1 MNVIFESITNRI
13 IPKSKESTKKYRSRI
28 GKFQGW
34 ISIIVNGLMFFLK
47 LLIGLIIG
55 SISVIAD
62 AFHTLTDVISS
73 GVVIWGFNESEKP
86 ADKNHPYG
94 HGRAEYVA
102 TLVIAILLIVAGIE
116 FIESS
121 IERIVNPTIIEP
133 EWWMIISIFITIFIK
148 MIVAQYAEYL
158 SSKIASGTLHAD
170 AWHHRA
176 DAISSF
182 LVATAMILGKY
193 GYFQVDGWTGLI
205 VALFIMWSGFGIAK
219 EAVDDLIGKPPTIE
233 EINDIRKISLNV
245 EGVIGVHDIA
255 VHSYG
260 KDKFASIHVEI
271 DEQEDQMDAHL
282 ISENVEKTLNKK
294 LGVSPTVHVDPI
306 SITDP
311 KTKKVKKYLIEN
323 FSDHEIISS
332 FHDIRVVDT
341 NKHHV
346 ILFGVDV
353 KPNLSKSIVIETC
366 DLIEKELQS
375 IFTEF
380 DVDITV
386 SGIHNYS

>member
-1 MNVIFESITNRI
+1 MNVIFESITNRY
-13 IPKSKESTKKYRSRI
+13 IPKSKESTKVYRSRI

-47 LLIGLIIG
+47 LSIGLIIG

-73 GVVIWGFNESEKP
+73 GIVIWGFNEAKKP

-121 IERIVNPTIIEP
+121 IERIVNPTIVEP
-133 EWWMIISIFITIFIK
+133 QWWMIISIIITIFIK
-148 MIVAQYAEYL
+148 IIVALYAEFL
-158 SSKIASGTLHAD
+158 SSKIASSTLHAD
-170 AWHHRA
+170 AWHHQA

-182 LVATAMILGKY
+182 LVAFAMILGKY
-193 GYFQVDGWTGLI
+193 GYSQVDGWIGLI
-205 VALFIMWSGFGIAK
+205 VAMFIMWSGFVIAK
-219 EAVDDLIGKPPTIE
+219 AAVDDLIGKPPTIE
-233 EINDIRKISLNV
+233 EINDIRQLSQNV
-245 EGVIGVHDIA
+245 EGVMGVHDIA

-260 KDKFASIHVEI
+260 KDKFASIHIEI
-271 DEQEDQMDAHL
+271 DADENQMEAHN
-282 ISENVEKTLNKK
+282 ISENVEKILNRK
-294 LGVSPTVHVDPI
+294 LGVSPTVHIDPV
-306 SITDP
+306 SIKDP
-311 KTKKVKKYLIEN
+311 KTNEVKKYLKEN
-323 FSDHEIISS
+323 YSDHEIITG

-341 NKHHV
+341 KRHHV

-353 KPNLSKSIVIETC
+353 KPNLSQSLIIQSCDVIE
-366 DLIEKELQS
+366 KQLQS
-375 IFTEF
+375 IFPEF
-380 DVDITV
+380 EVDISV
-386 SGIHNYS
+386 SGTHNYS

>member
-133 EWWMIISIFITIFIK
+133 EWWMIISIIITIFIK

-294 LGVSPTVHVDPI
+294 LGVSPTVHVDPV

-311 KTKKVKKYLIEN
+311 KSKKVKKYLIEN

-332 FHDIRVVDT
+332 FYDIRVVDT

-380 DVDITV
+380 DVDITI

>member
-1 MNVIFESITNRI
+1 VNVIFESITNRI

-133 EWWMIISIFITIFIK
+133 EWWMIISIIITIFIK

>member
-1 MNVIFESITNRI
+1 VIFESITNRI

-133 EWWMIISIFITIFIK
+133 EWWMIISIIITIFIK

-233 EINDIRKISLNV
+233 EINDIRKLSLDV

-282 ISENVEKTLNKK
+282 ISENVEKILNKK
-294 LGVSPTVHVDPI
+294 LGVSPTVHMDPV

-323 FSDHEIISS
+323 YSDHDIISS

-366 DLIEKELQS
+366 ALIEKELQS

>member
-1 MNVIFESITNRI
+1 MNVIFESITNRY
-13 IPKSKESTKKYRSRI
+13 IPKSKESTKVYRSRI

-47 LLIGLIIG
+47 LSIGLIIG

-73 GVVIWGFNESEKP
+73 GIVIWGFNEAKKP

-121 IERIVNPTIIEP
+121 IERIVNPTIVEP
-133 EWWMIISIFITIFIK
+133 QWWMIISIIITIFIK
-148 MIVAQYAEYL
+148 IIVALYAEFL
-158 SSKIASGTLHAD
+158 SSKIASSTLHAD
-170 AWHHRA
+170 AWHHQA

-182 LVATAMILGKY
+182 LVAFAMILGKY
-193 GYFQVDGWTGLI
+193 GYSQVDGWIGLI
-205 VALFIMWSGFGIAK
+205 VAMFIMWSGFVIAK
-219 EAVDDLIGKPPTIE
+219 AAVDDLIGKPPTIE
-233 EINDIRKISLNV
+233 EINDIRQLSQNV
-245 EGVIGVHDIA
+245 KGVMGVHYIA

-260 KDKFASIHVEI
+260 KDKFASIHIEI
-271 DEQEDQMDAHL
+271 DADENQMEAHN
-282 ISENVEKTLNKK
+282 ISENVEKILNRK
-294 LGVSPTVHVDPI
+294 LGVSPTVHIDPV
-306 SITDP
+306 SIKDP
-311 KTKKVKKYLIEN
+311 KTNEVKKYLKEN
-323 FSDHEIISS
+323 YSDHEIITG

-341 NKHHV
+341 KRHHV

-353 KPNLSKSIVIETC
+353 KPNLSKSLIIQSCDVIE
-366 DLIEKELQS
+366 KQLQS
-375 IFTEF
+375 IFPEF
-380 DVDITV
+380 EVDISV
-386 SGIHNYS
+386 SGTHNYS

>member
-133 EWWMIISIFITIFIK
+133 EWWMIISIIITIFIK

-282 ISENVEKTLNKK
+282 ISENVEKILNKK

-323 FSDHEIISS
+323 YSDHEIISS

>member
-133 EWWMIISIFITIFIK
+133 EWWMIISIIITIFIK

-294 LGVSPTVHVDPI
+294 LGVSPTVHVDPV

-323 FSDHEIISS
+323 FSDHDIISS

>member
-73 GVVIWGFNESEKP
+73 GIVIWGFNESEKP

-133 EWWMIISIFITIFIK
+133 EWWMIISIIITIFIK

-233 EINDIRKISLNV
+233 EINDIRKISLNI

-271 DEQEDQMDAHL
+271 DEQEGQMDAHL

-332 FHDIRVVDT
+332 FYDIRVVDT

-353 KPNLSKSIVIETC
+353 KPNLSKSIIIETC
-366 DLIEKELQS
+366 ALIEKELQS

>member
-133 EWWMIISIFITIFIK
+133 EWWMIISIIITIFIK

-271 DEQEDQMDAHL
+271 DEQEDQMDAHF
-282 ISENVEKTLNKK
+282 ISENVEKILNKK
-294 LGVSPTVHVDPI
+294 LGVSPTVHVDPV

-353 KPNLSKSIVIETC
+353 KPNLSKSIIIETC
-366 DLIEKELQS
+366 ALIEKELQS

>member
-1 MNVIFESITNRI
+1 MNVIFESITNRY
-13 IPKSKESTKKYRSRI
+13 IPKSKESTKVYRSRI

-47 LLIGLIIG
+47 LSIGLIIG

-73 GVVIWGFNESEKP
+73 GIVIWGFNEAKKP

-121 IERIVNPTIIEP
+121 IERIVNPTILEP
-133 EWWMIISIFITIFIK
+133 QWWMIISIIITIFIK
-148 MIVAQYAEYL
+148 IIVALYAEFL
-158 SSKIASGTLHAD
+158 SSKIASSTLHAD
-170 AWHHRA
+170 AWHHQA

-182 LVATAMILGKY
+182 LVAFAMILGKY
-193 GYFQVDGWTGLI
+193 GYSQVDGWIGLI
-205 VALFIMWSGFGIAK
+205 VAMFIMWSGFVIAK
-219 EAVDDLIGKPPTIE
+219 AAVDDLIGKPPTIE
-233 EINDIRKISLNV
+233 EINDIRQLSQNV
-245 EGVIGVHDIA
+245 KGVMGVHDIA

-260 KDKFASIHVEI
+260 KDKFASIHIEI
-271 DEQEDQMDAHL
+271 DADENQMEAHN
-282 ISENVEKTLNKK
+282 ISENVEKILNRK
-294 LGVSPTVHVDPI
+294 LGVSPTVHVDPV
-306 SITDP
+306 SIKDP
-311 KTKKVKKYLIEN
+311 KTNEVKKYLKEN
-323 FSDHEIISS
+323 YSDHEIITG

-341 NKHHV
+341 KRHHV

-353 KPNLSKSIVIETC
+353 KPNLSQSLIIQSCDVIE
-366 DLIEKELQS
+366 KQLQS
-375 IFTEF
+375 IFPEF
-380 DVDITV
+380 EVDISV
-386 SGIHNYS
+386 SGTHNYS

>member
-133 EWWMIISIFITIFIK
+133 EWWMIISIIITIFIK

-323 FSDHEIISS
+323 YSDHEIISS

-366 DLIEKELQS
+366 DLIEKDLQS

>member
-133 EWWMIISIFITIFIK
+133 EWWMIISIIITIFIK

-366 DLIEKELQS
+366 ALIEKELQS

-386 SGIHNYS
+386 SGVHNYS

>member
-1 MNVIFESITNRI
+1 MNVIFESITNRY
-13 IPKSKESTKKYRSRI
+13 IPKSKESTKVYRSRI

-47 LLIGLIIG
+47 LSIGLIIG

-73 GVVIWGFNESEKP
+73 GIVIWGFNEAKKP

-121 IERIVNPTIIEP
+121 IERIVNPTIVEP
-133 EWWMIISIFITIFIK
+133 QWWMIISIIITIFIK
-148 MIVAQYAEYL
+148 IIVALYAEFL
-158 SSKIASGTLHAD
+158 SSKIASSTLHAD
-170 AWHHRA
+170 AWHHQA

-182 LVATAMILGKY
+182 LVAFAMILGKY
-193 GYFQVDGWTGLI
+193 GYSQVDGWAGLI
-205 VALFIMWSGFGIAK
+205 VAMFIMWSGFGIAK
-219 EAVDDLIGKPPTIE
+219 AAVDDLIGRPPTIE
-233 EINDIRKISLNV
+233 EINDIRQLSQNV
-245 EGVIGVHDIA
+245 EGVMGVHDIA

-260 KDKFASIHVEI
+260 KDKFASIHIEI
-271 DEQEDQMDAHL
+271 DADENQMEAHN
-282 ISENVEKTLNKK
+282 ISEKVEKILNRK
-294 LGVSPTVHVDPI
+294 LGVSPTVHVDPV
-306 SITDP
+306 SIKDP
-311 KTKKVKKYLIEN
+311 KTNEVKKYLKEN
-323 FSDHEIISS
+323 YSDHEIITG

-341 NKHHV
+341 KRHHV

-353 KPNLSKSIVIETC
+353 KPNLSKSLIIQSCDVIE
-366 DLIEKELQS
+366 KQLQS
-375 IFTEF
+375 IFPEF
-380 DVDITV
+380 EVDISV
-386 SGIHNYS
+386 SGTHNYS

>member
-1 MNVIFESITNRI
+1 MNVIFESITNRY
-13 IPKSKESTKKYRSRI
+13 IPKSKESTKIYRSRI

-47 LLIGLIIG
+47 LSIGLIIG

-73 GVVIWGFNESEKP
+73 GIVIWGFNEAKKP

-121 IERIVNPTIIEP
+121 IERIVNPTIVEP
-133 EWWMIISIFITIFIK
+133 QWWMIISIIITIFIK
-148 MIVAQYAEYL
+148 IIVALYAEFL
-158 SSKIASGTLHAD
+158 SSKIASSTLHAD
-170 AWHHRA
+170 AWHHQA

-182 LVATAMILGKY
+182 LVAFAMILGKY
-193 GYFQVDGWTGLI
+193 GYSQVDGWIGLI
-205 VALFIMWSGFGIAK
+205 VAMFIMWSGFGIAK
-219 EAVDDLIGKPPTIE
+219 AAVDDLIGKPPTIE
-233 EINDIRKISLNV
+233 EINDIRQLSQNV
-245 EGVIGVHDIA
+245 EGVMGVHDIA

-260 KDKFASIHVEI
+260 KDKFASIHIEI
-271 DEQEDQMDAHL
+271 DADENQMEAHN
-282 ISENVEKTLNKK
+282 ISENVEKILNRK
-294 LGVSPTVHVDPI
+294 LGVSPTVHIDPV
-306 SITDP
+306 SIKDP
-311 KTKKVKKYLIEN
+311 KTNEVKKYLKEN
-323 FSDHEIISS
+323 YSDHEIITG

-341 NKHHV
+341 KRHHV

-353 KPNLSKSIVIETC
+353 KPNLSQSLIIQSCDVIE
-366 DLIEKELQS
+366 KQLQS
-375 IFTEF
+375 IFPEF
-380 DVDITV
+380 EVDISV
-386 SGIHNYS
+386 SGTHNYS

>member
-1 MNVIFESITNRI
+1 VNVIFESITNRI

-133 EWWMIISIFITIFIK
+133 EWWMIISIIITIFIK

-323 FSDHEIISS
+323 YSDHEIISS

-366 DLIEKELQS
+366 ALIEKELQS

-380 DVDITV
+380 DVDITI

>member
-133 EWWMIISIFITIFIK
+133 EWWMIISIIITIFIK

-294 LGVSPTVHVDPI
+294 LGVSPTVNLDPI

-323 FSDHEIISS
+323 YSDHEIISS

-353 KPNLSKSIVIETC
+353 KPNLSKSIIIETC
-366 DLIEKELQS
+366 ALIEKDLQS

-386 SGIHNYS
+386 SGVHNYS

>member
-133 EWWMIISIFITIFIK
+133 EWWMIISIIITIFIK

-323 FSDHEIISS
+323 FSDHDIISS

-346 ILFGVDV
+346 ILFGIDV

-380 DVDITV
+380 DVDITI

>member
-133 EWWMIISIFITIFIK
+133 EWWMIISIIITIFIK

-245 EGVIGVHDIA
+245 EGVIGVHDIS

-380 DVDITV
+380 DVDITI

>member
-1 MNVIFESITNRI
+1 MNMVFEFITNRY
-13 IPKSKESTKKYRSRI
+13 IPKSTESTKIYRSRI

-47 LLIGLIIG
+47 VSIGLIIG

-86 ADKNHPYG
+86 ADKDHPYG

-102 TLVIAILLIVAGIE
+102 TLVISILLIIAGIE

-121 IERIVNPTIIEP
+121 IERIVNPTIVEP
-133 EWWMIISIFITIFIK
+133 EWWMIISIIITIIIK
-148 MIVAQYAEYL
+148 IIVALYAEFL

-182 LVATAMILGKY
+182 FVSFAMILGKY
-193 GYFQVDGWTGLI
+193 GYGQVDGWMGLI
-205 VALFIMWSGFGIAK
+205 IALFIMWSGFGIAK
-219 EAVDDLIGKPPTIE
+219 SAVDDLIGKPPTIE
-233 EINDIRKISLNV
+233 EINDIRQLSQNV

-260 KDKFASIHVEI
+260 KDKFASIHIEI
-271 DEQEDQMDAHL
+271 DADEDQIEAHT
-282 ISENVEKTLNKK
+282 ISENVENILNKK

-306 SITDP
+306 SVKDP
-311 KTKKVKKYLIEN
+311 KTNKVKKYLKDN
-323 FSDHEIISS
+323 YSDHDIITS
-332 FHDIRVVDT
+332 FHDVRVVDT
-341 NKHHV
+341 KRHHV
-346 ILFGVDV
+346 ILFSIDV
-353 KPNLSKSIVIETC
+353 KPNLSKSLIIQSCDIIE
-366 DLIEKELQS
+366 EQLQS
-375 IFTEF
+375 IFPEF
-380 DVDITV
+380 EVDISV
-386 SGIHNYS
+386 SEIYKFS

>member
-1 MNVIFESITNRI
+1 MNVIFESITNRY
-13 IPKSKESTKKYRSRI
+13 IPKSKESTKIYRSRI

-47 LLIGLIIG
+47 LSIGLIIG

-73 GVVIWGFNESEKP
+73 GIVIWGFNEAKKP

-121 IERIVNPTIIEP
+121 IERIVNPTIVEP
-133 EWWMIISIFITIFIK
+133 QWWMIISIIITIFIK
-148 MIVAQYAEYL
+148 IIVALYAEFL
-158 SSKIASGTLHAD
+158 SSKIASSTLHAD
-170 AWHHRA
+170 AWHHQA

-182 LVATAMILGKY
+182 LVAFAMILGKY
-193 GYFQVDGWTGLI
+193 GYSQVDGWIGLI
-205 VALFIMWSGFGIAK
+205 VAMFIMWSGFVIAK
-219 EAVDDLIGKPPTIE
+219 AAVDDLIGKPPTIE
-233 EINDIRKISLNV
+233 EINDIRQLSQNV
-245 EGVIGVHDIA
+245 EGVMGVHDIA

-260 KDKFASIHVEI
+260 KDKFASIHIEI
-271 DEQEDQMDAHL
+271 DADENQMEAHN
-282 ISENVEKTLNKK
+282 ISENVEKILNRK
-294 LGVSPTVHVDPI
+294 LGVSPTVHVDPV
-306 SITDP
+306 SIKDP
-311 KTKKVKKYLIEN
+311 KTNEVKKYLKEN
-323 FSDHEIISS
+323 YSDHEIITG

-341 NKHHV
+341 KRHHV

-353 KPNLSKSIVIETC
+353 KPNLSKSLIIQSCDVIE
-366 DLIEKELQS
+366 KQLQS
-375 IFTEF
+375 IFPEF
-380 DVDITV
+380 EVDISV
-386 SGIHNYS
+386 SGTHNYS